1 MNTTEKNSQNHQYW
15 RDHLT
20 QWRGTNV
27 KQRTYCREHQLCPH
41 KFSYYKRTLV
51 AADMMPTTPT
61 STGFVSV
68 QVLPEFNPP
77 DPLTLH
83 FTSGLRLS
91 GIGVDNIGLVK
102 QLAAVLS

>member
-1 MNTTEKNSQNHQYW
+1 MTTTKTTNQNHPFW

-20 QWRGTNV
+20 QWREANV
-27 KQRTYCREHQLCPH
+27 SQRAYCREHQLCPH
-41 KFSYYKRTLV
+41 KFGYYKRTL
-51 AADMMPTTPT
+51 ATDLLPTIPT
-61 STGFVSV
+61 NTGFVSV

-77 DPLTLH
+77 EPLTLH

-91 GIGVDNIGLVK
+91 GIGADNLGLVK